1 MSDDIEI
8 IMDIEILEI
17 FEVIDLDKVK
27 IGWLMMLSLKI

>member
-27 IGWLMMLSLKI
+27 IGCLMMLSLKI